1 MFLFRSWF
9 SEYSGLFITKS
20 KTRSFSWKYIFLF
33 DIFKLKK
40 IAPDYYDNL
49 PCHNSW
55 IKVLF
60 DFISNPKLGPQSR
73 IRRSIQSDALK
84 AKATDLQNKSKVN
97 EVLHDVTDNNNNNTH
112 LSKEERKLIHKKK
125 SSAKQNDLGLTN
137 GDHSKN
143 EW

>member
-9 SEYSGLFITKS
+9 SKYSGLFITKS
-20 KTRSFSWKYIFLF
+20 KTKNFHEDIFLF
-33 DIFKLKK
+33 DILQLKK

-49 PCHNSW
+49 PCHTSW

-60 DFISNPKLGPQSR
+60 DFICNPKLGPQSR

-84 AKATDLQNKSKVN
+84 ANATNLQNKSKVN
-97 EVLHDVTDNNNNNTH
+97 EVLHDVTDNNNNTH
-112 LSKEERKLIHKKK
+112 LSKEERKLNYKKK
-125 SSAKQNDLGLTN
+125 SSTKQNGLGLTN
-137 GDHSKN
+137 GDHSKT